1 MIQDLGF
8 KNKLEFIFLGSS
20 RFSEFVLRELEEA
33 DFSPIL
39 KITDA
44 KAPLPEKIEADFFV
58 VASFG
63 KILPKEFIEMPRL
76 GSLNVHPSLLPKLRG
91 PSPIQNLIL
100 GNGTPGVSIIKMD
113 EKMDHGPIVAQE
125 EVTIDPWPDH
135 YETVEEKLA
144 RAGGKLLV
152 QLLSKAEPWTLQPQD
167 EPEATY
173 IKFVKKE
180 DGFINLA
187 DSPEENLHKVLAYST
202 WPGAW
207 IFFKRKTGE
216 EIRVVIKD
224 AKIEGDKFMPTR
236 IIPEG
241 KREMDW
247 QDFLRGNA

>member
-76 GSLNVHPSLLPKLRG
+76 GSLNVRPSLLPKLRG

-125 EVTIDPWPDH
+125 EVKIETFPNH
-135 YETVEEKLA
+135 YAVVEEKLA
-144 RAGGKLLV
+144 RVGGKMLAKLLG
-152 QLLSKAEPWTLQPQD
+152 KIDKWKFTPQD
-167 EPEATY
+167 
-173 IKFVKKE
+173 
-180 DGFINLA
+180 
-187 DSPEENLHKVLAYST
+187 DS
-202 WPGAW
+202 
-207 IFFKRKTGE
+207 
-216 EIRVVIKD
+216 
-224 AKIEGDKFMPTR
+224 
-236 IIPEG
+236 
-241 KREMDW
+241 
-247 QDFLRGNA
+247 